1 MLHLSQNTV
10 RGCEKYM
17 TGVGVVFWAL
27 VVIGVGSSLAVVLV
41 RDIFKAALFLI
52 IAFLTMAGFFVI
64 LNAEFLAVIQVLI
77 YAGAISIL
85 IIFAIMMT
93 RDVAHGNLSNRL
105 QPVAFLAAL
114 LLLVAILFVVSQ
126 GSWGLLSESPAV
138 ENIVQNQVFAA
149 TGAHLG
155 GLLVREFVL
164 PFELVATLLL
174 AALIGA
180 IALVRE

>member
-1 MLHLSQNTV
+1 
-10 RGCEKYM
+10 M
-17 TGVGVVFWAL
+17 TGVGAVFWAL

-52 IAFLTMAGFFVI
+52 VVFLTMAGFFVI
-64 LNAEFLAVIQVLI
+64 LSAEFLAVIQVLI

-93 RDVAHGNLSNRL
+93 RNVGRGNLSNRL
-105 QPVAFLAAL
+105 QPIAFLAASL
-114 LLLVAILFVVSQ
+114 LLGAILFTVFQ
-126 GSWGLLSESPAV
+126 GTWDLLSETPEV
-138 ENIVQNQVFAA
+138 ENIVQNQVFTA

-155 GLLVREFVL
+155 GLLVRDFVL
-164 PFELVATLLL
+164 PFELAGALLL